1 MHIFVHRMSRLRL
14 KRDNS
19 TYERSQVERLCPESP
34 NNIEISSDESDI
46 VLTNEIIESEKDS
59 SDPSIIDTS
68 YDEETL
74 SKFEKS
80 TDSIKSD
87 EDIKELKYNTSS
99 KSKTS
104 MFNWNQQGPSPK
116 KRNMHDHND
125 SNSSDDFN
133 SKPTWFKKIQNA
145 KKHKGSHIK
154 QTKIKNE
161 PDDKQKEETVAQ
173 VNIQHEQMISGIK
186 VKLPVKPYSCQVAVM
201 NQVRIFII

>member
-1 MHIFVHRMSRLRL
+1 MSRLRL
-14 KRDNS
+14 KRNDS
-19 TYERSQVERLCPESP
+19 TYERSQVKSLCPESP

-46 VLTNEIIESEKDS
+46 VPTNEIIESEKDS
-59 SDPSIIDTS
+59 SNPSITDTS

-74 SKFEKS
+74 SKFQKS

-87 EDIKELKYNTSS
+87 EDIKEVTYNTSL

-116 KRNMHDHND
+116 KRNKHDHSD

-133 SKPTWFKKIQNA
+133 SKPTWFKKKQEK

-154 QTKIKNE
+154 QTKIKDE
-161 PDDKQKEETVAQ
+161 PNNKQKEETVAQ
-173 VNIQHEQMISGIK
+173 VSIQHEQMISGIK

>member
-1 MHIFVHRMSRLRL
+1 MSRLRL
-14 KRDNS
+14 KRDDS
-19 TYERSQVERLCPESP
+19 TYERSQVGSLCPESP

-46 VLTNEIIESEKDS
+46 VPTNEIIESEKDS
-59 SDPSIIDTS
+59 SVPSITDTS

-74 SKFEKS
+74 SKFQKS

-87 EDIKELKYNTSS
+87 EDINELTYNTSS
-99 KSKTS
+99 KSKTP

-116 KRNMHDHND
+116 KRNMHEHSD

-133 SKPTWFKKIQNA
+133 SKPTWFKKMQEK
-145 KKHKGSHIK
+145 KKHKGSHVK

-161 PDDKQKEETVAQ
+161 PNNKQKEETVTQ
-173 VNIQHEQMISGIK
+173 VSIQHEQMISGIK
-186 VKLPVKPYSCQVAVM
+186 VKFPAKPYSCQVAVM